1 MKKWALLFSGIV
13 EVIGAIIVYFK
24 PNIIFHNEFKIE
36 IIYRLYAIALI
47 TIGMLCLFVFKNY
60 TKNPLTDAIFMII
73 MFFHAVITIMT
84 YSADTNI
91 MQQPI
96 HASLTHGLLFVVFVI
111 AYLNDVKPQEKA
123 Q

>member
-1 MKKWALLFSGIV
+1 MKKWAFLFSGIV

-24 PNIIFHNEFKIE
+24 PNLIFHNELNVE

-47 TIGMLCLFVFKNY
+47 TIGMLCMLVVKNY
-60 TKNPLTDAIFMII
+60 AKNPLTDAIFLTI
-73 MFFHAVITIMT
+73 MFFHATITIMT

-96 HASLTHGLLFVVFVI
+96 HASLTHGLLFLVFVI

-123 Q
+123 K